1 MDPRLTRLRLE
12 TLLRSLPDLLMPRVC
27 LVCGRQLLPSER
39 HLCVCCEAD
48 LPLTHFE
55 SNSRNPM
62 ADSYNARLVEAG
74 CGTCYQY
81 AVSLF
86 YYGSGSGYD
95 YIPQA
100 LKYDRNFGAGRHFA
114 RMLGRLVASA
124 EHFRDVDL
132 VTCVPL
138 HWTRRYRRGYN
149 QAAVIASEL
158 ARALQADRPD
168 QHEERSSRQ
177 EERPASSPLGAGRTC
192 DAASGR
198 AEPAGTKQA
207 CDAASG
213 RAEPAGTEQACD
225 AASGRTEPV
234 GTEQACDAASGRAEP
249 VGTEQACDAA
259 SGQAE
264 PVGTEQACDA
274 ASGRA
279 EPVGTEQA
287 CDAAS
292 GQAEPAGTEQA
303 CDAASGRGYEAG
315 AGRVLFD
322 PWLLRRTRRTATQTR
337 LSVADKALNVAG
349 AFAVRPSRLNRILRF
364 NHTSR
369 LNRPSR
375 LNSLPRHI
383 LLVDDVYTTGSTLSA
398 CAKALFEAFGPEVR
412 VSIATLACVPQR

>member
-1 MDPRLTRLRLE
+1 
-12 TLLRSLPDLLMPRVC
+12 MPRVC

-74 CGTCYQY
+74 CGTLYQY

-114 RMLGRLVASA
+114 RRLGRLVAST

-149 QAAVIASEL
+149 QAAIIASEL
-158 ARALQADRPD
+158 ARALQADRPG
-168 QHEERSSRQ
+168 QQEERSSRQ
-177 EERPASSPLGAGRTC
+177 EEQPASSPLGAGRTC
-192 DAASGR
+192 DAA
-198 AEPAGTKQA
+198 A
-207 CDAASG
+207 G
-213 RAEPAGTEQACD
+213 RAEPAGTEK
-225 AASGRTEPV
+225 
-234 GTEQACDAASGRAEP
+234 
-249 VGTEQACDAA
+249 ACDAA
-259 SGQAE
+259 SGQ
-264 PVGTEQACDA
+264 
-274 ASGRA
+274 
-279 EPVGTEQA
+279 
-287 CDAAS
+287 
-292 GQAEPAGTEQA
+292 
-303 CDAASGRGYEAG
+303 GYEAG

-349 AFAVRPSRLNRILRF
+349 AFAVRHSRLNR
-364 NHTSR
+364 
-369 LNRPSR
+369 
-375 LNSLPRHI
+375 LPRHI

>member
-27 LVCGRQLLPSER
+27 LVCGKQLLPSER

-62 ADSYNARLVEAG
+62 ADSYNARLVVAG
-74 CGTCYQY
+74 CGMCYQY

-114 RMLGRLVASA
+114 RMLGRLVAGA

-158 ARALQADRPD
+158 ARALQEDRPGQQED
-168 QHEERSSRQ
+168 RASRQ

-198 AEPAGTKQA
+198 AEPAGTEK
-207 CDAASG
+207 
-213 RAEPAGTEQACD
+213 
-225 AASGRTEPV
+225 
-234 GTEQACDAASGRAEP
+234 
-249 VGTEQACDAA
+249 ACDAA
-259 SGQAE
+259 SGQ
-264 PVGTEQACDA
+264 
-274 ASGRA
+274 
-279 EPVGTEQA
+279 
-287 CDAAS
+287 
-292 GQAEPAGTEQA
+292 
-303 CDAASGRGYEAG
+303 GYEAG

-375 LNSLPRHI
+375 LNNLPRHI

>member
-114 RMLGRLVASA
+114 RMLGRLVAGA

-158 ARALQADRPD
+158 ARALQEDRPG
-168 QHEERSSRQ
+168 QQEERSSRQ
-177 EERPASSPLGAGRTC
+177 EEQPASSPLGAGRTC

-198 AEPAGTKQA
+198 AEPAGT
-207 CDAASG
+207 
-213 RAEPAGTEQACD
+213 
-225 AASGRTEPV
+225 
-234 GTEQACDAASGRAEP
+234 
-249 VGTEQACDAA
+249 
-259 SGQAE
+259 
-264 PVGTEQACDA
+264 
-274 ASGRA
+274 
-279 EPVGTEQA
+279 EQA

-292 GQAEPAGTEQA
+292 GQAEPAGTEKA
-303 CDAASGRGYEAG
+303 CDAASGQGYEAG

-375 LNSLPRHI
+375 LNNLPRHI

>member
-1 MDPRLTRLRLE
+1 
-12 TLLRSLPDLLMPRVC
+12 MPRVC

-74 CGTCYQY
+74 CGTLYQY

-95 YIPQA
+95 YISQA

-158 ARALQADRPD
+158 ARALQEDRP
-168 QHEERSSRQ
+168 
-177 EERPASSPLGAGRTC
+177 
-192 DAASGR
+192 
-198 AEPAGTKQA
+198 
-207 CDAASG
+207 
-213 RAEPAGTEQACD
+213 
-225 AASGRTEPV
+225 
-234 GTEQACDAASGRAEP
+234 
-249 VGTEQACDAA
+249 
-259 SGQAE
+259 
-264 PVGTEQACDA
+264 
-274 ASGRA
+274 
-279 EPVGTEQA
+279 
-287 CDAAS
+287 
-292 GQAEPAGTEQA
+292 
-303 CDAASGRGYEAG
+303 
-315 AGRVLFD
+315 GRVLFD

-375 LNSLPRHI
+375 LNNLPRHI

>member
-114 RMLGRLVASA
+114 RMLGRLVAGA

-158 ARALQADRPD
+158 ARALQADRP
-168 QHEERSSRQ
+168 
-177 EERPASSPLGAGRTC
+177 
-192 DAASGR
+192 
-198 AEPAGTKQA
+198 
-207 CDAASG
+207 
-213 RAEPAGTEQACD
+213 
-225 AASGRTEPV
+225 
-234 GTEQACDAASGRAEP
+234 
-249 VGTEQACDAA
+249 
-259 SGQAE
+259 
-264 PVGTEQACDA
+264 
-274 ASGRA
+274 
-279 EPVGTEQA
+279 
-287 CDAAS
+287 
-292 GQAEPAGTEQA
+292 
-303 CDAASGRGYEAG
+303 
-315 AGRVLFD
+315 GRVLFD

>member
-1 MDPRLTRLRLE
+1 
-12 TLLRSLPDLLMPRVC
+12 
-27 LVCGRQLLPSER
+27 VCGRQLLPSER

-114 RMLGRLVASA
+114 RMLGRLVAGA

-158 ARALQADRPD
+158 ARALQADRAG
-168 QHEERSSRQ
+168 QQEERASRQ

-192 DAASGR
+192 DAASG
-198 AEPAGTKQA
+198 Q
-207 CDAASG
+207 
-213 RAEPAGTEQACD
+213 AEPAGTEK
-225 AASGRTEPV
+225 
-234 GTEQACDAASGRAEP
+234 
-249 VGTEQACDAA
+249 
-259 SGQAE
+259 
-264 PVGTEQACDA
+264 
-274 ASGRA
+274 
-279 EPVGTEQA
+279 A

-292 GQAEPAGTEQA
+292 GQAEPAGMKQA
-303 CDAASGRGYEAG
+303 CDAASGQGYKAG

-375 LNSLPRHI
+375 LNSILRFNHTSRLNRPSRLNSLPRHI

>member
-48 LPLTHFE
+48 LPMTHFE

-158 ARALQADRPD
+158 ARALQEDRPSR
-168 QHEERSSRQ
+168 HEERSSRQ
-177 EERPASSPLGAGRTC
+177 EERPASGPLGAGRTC

-198 AEPAGTKQA
+198 AEPA
-207 CDAASG
+207 
-213 RAEPAGTEQACD
+213 
-225 AASGRTEPV
+225 
-234 GTEQACDAASGRAEP
+234 
-249 VGTEQACDAA
+249 GTEQACDAA

>member
-1 MDPRLTRLRLE
+1 
-12 TLLRSLPDLLMPRVC
+12 MPRAC

-74 CGTCYQY
+74 CGMCYQY

-114 RMLGRLVASA
+114 RRLGRLVAGA

-158 ARALQADRPD
+158 ARALQADRPGR
-168 QHEERSSRQ
+168 HEDRSSRQ

-192 DAASGR
+192 DAASGQ

-213 RAEPAGTEQACD
+213 Q
-225 AASGRTEPV
+225 
-234 GTEQACDAASGRAEP
+234 
-249 VGTEQACDAA
+249 
-259 SGQAE
+259 
-264 PVGTEQACDA
+264 
-274 ASGRA
+274 
-279 EPVGTEQA
+279 
-287 CDAAS
+287 
-292 GQAEPAGTEQA
+292 
-303 CDAASGRGYEAG
+303 GYEAG

-375 LNSLPRHI
+375 LNNLPRHI

-398 CAKALFEAFGPEVR
+398 CAEALFEAFGSEVR

>member
-1 MDPRLTRLRLE
+1 MDPRLARLRLE

-62 ADSYNARLVEAG
+62 ADSYNAQLVEAG
-74 CGTCYQY
+74 CGMCYQY

-114 RMLGRLVASA
+114 RMLGRLVAGA

-158 ARALQADRPD
+158 ARALQADRP
-168 QHEERSSRQ
+168 
-177 EERPASSPLGAGRTC
+177 
-192 DAASGR
+192 
-198 AEPAGTKQA
+198 
-207 CDAASG
+207 
-213 RAEPAGTEQACD
+213 
-225 AASGRTEPV
+225 
-234 GTEQACDAASGRAEP
+234 
-249 VGTEQACDAA
+249 
-259 SGQAE
+259 
-264 PVGTEQACDA
+264 
-274 ASGRA
+274 
-279 EPVGTEQA
+279 
-287 CDAAS
+287 
-292 GQAEPAGTEQA
+292 
-303 CDAASGRGYEAG
+303 
-315 AGRVLFD
+315 GRVLFD

-349 AFAVRPSRLNRILRF
+349 AFAVRPSRLNSILRF

-375 LNSLPRHI
+375 LNNLPRHI
-383 LLVDDVYTTGSTLSA
+383 LLVDDIYTTGSTLSA
-398 CAKALFEAFGPEVR
+398 CAEALFEAFGPEVR